1 MHTHPQKQPPVKLPL
16 RLLLIVLF
24 AVQITLVVGV
34 VGCLS
39 FRNGQRAVNNV
50 THHLRSKITANIED
64 HLRTFL
70 ATPQQINQINA
81 NLIHLANDRG
91 VYDQDALERYFWEQ
105 IQVFDSVTSIYFG
118 NPMGGIVLAG
128 REGADGSLYVIATDE
143 FRSGPFRKFATDSE
157 GNRQELLTAI
167 PDFDARTRSWY
178 SKAIEED
185 QPTWSDIY
193 ILFTGQDMAI
203 AASRPLYD
211 EQHNLLG
218 VLSSDI
224 FASHLSNFLQN
235 LDIGETGSSFIMERS
250 GLLVASSTDEKP
262 FTNLSEE
269 EPQRRL
275 HANESTIP
283 AIRSAAEF
291 LTGQFG
297 DYHNIT
303 GEQQL
308 FEFDMNGQRQ
318 FLQVLPVQDEYG
330 IDWLVVVILPESD
343 FMAQINANNLVTMSL
358 MGLALIFA
366 IILGIFTAQW
376 ITRPVLHLNDS
387 TKALA
392 KGEWEQPLNGE
403 WISEIDDLAHS
414 FNDMVGQLKQTME
427 SLSSE
432 IAEHTEAEKMLRQS
446 EEKYRSLIEN
456 SSDAIYLLYETR
468 FDLINPRFTE
478 LLGVTAKEACAP
490 DFDFMS
496 LVASKSRPLINERIA
511 KQSRGEE
518 LSPYYEFTAQ
528 DKTGNEI
535 EIEASVSY
543 VPYREGTATQGI
555 LRNVTERLQA
565 EELLQQSKRRLEEA
579 LTELRETQE
588 RMMHQ
593 ERLAAVG
600 QLADGVAHE
609 FNNILAAIILYTQMM
624 LEMDE
629 STPGMHKR
637 LQVIATQ
644 ADRGANLVQQI
655 LDFGRRSMIRR
666 TLLAMDSFLE
676 QVIDL
681 LTRTLPESIRIDL
694 VFEPGEYMMEAD
706 STRVQQAVV
715 NLALNARDFMPNGGG
730 VRVSFFRG
738 GGGSFNCVECGPV
751 VGGEWILVE
760 VRDNGVGIPADVL
773 PHIFE
778 PFFTTRAPLGHGLG
792 LAQVYGIMK
801 QHEGHIAMETEVGK
815 GTAFKLYW
823 PALLVKPPETES
835 TGWLD
840 ADQGEGK
847 TILVV
852 EDNAVLRTAMV
863 EGMSLMGFQVLE
875 AADGQEALAVCENHK
890 GEIALVVSD
899 WVMPVMNGL
908 ELARQLEKQD
918 APIKVLFITGHPL
931 DDDTKGTLPEN
942 VIGWVLQPLNLKQLA
957 EAISK
962 GVS

>member
-629 STPGMHKR
+629 ATPGMHKR

-715 NLALNARDFMPNGGG
+715 NLALNARDFMPNGGEI
-730 VRVSFFRG
+730 RVSLSRVEG
-738 GGGSFNCVECGPV
+738 ESFNCVECGPV

-942 VIGWVLQPLNLKQLA
+942 VIGWVLKPLNLKQLA